1 MMKADHFSA
10 LKEKILRAENF
21 NEVWEYFF
29 DHFSDNPAFM
39 NMGKKTQSSLLRT
52 ILEEVGERL
61 FRQKVKVTN
70 MMLTEIPQHHFVHGA
85 CFVQNRLAS
94 VLYFEDIKVGMLS
107 ILSSAQK
114 HEVSMIRFTGV
125 ELQGKGPFMID
136 FPKDR
141 VVH

>member
-1 MMKADHFSA
+1 MKKEHFSA
-10 LKEKILRAENF
+10 LKEKLVGAENF

-29 DHFSDNPAFM
+29 DHFSENPAFM
-39 NMGKKTQSSLLRT
+39 EMGEKTQNPLLQA

-70 MMLTEIPQHHFVHGA
+70 MMLTEIPQHHFVHGV

-94 VLYFEDIKVGMLS
+94 VMYFKDIKVGMLS
-107 ILSSAQK
+107 ILGSVQT

-125 ELQGKGPFMID
+125 ELHGKGPFMID
-136 FPKDR
+136 FPKDKI
-141 VVH
+141 VH

>member
-1 MMKADHFSA
+1 MMKAEHFSA
-10 LKEKILRAENF
+10 LKEKILGAENF

-39 NMGKKTQSSLLRT
+39 NMGKKTQNALLRT

-70 MMLTEIPQHHFVHGA
+70 MMLTEILQHHFVHGA
-85 CFVQNRLAS
+85 CFVQGRLAS
-94 VLYFEDIKVGMLS
+94 VLYFEDVKVGMLS

-136 FPKDR
+136 FPKDKI
-141 VVH
+141 VH